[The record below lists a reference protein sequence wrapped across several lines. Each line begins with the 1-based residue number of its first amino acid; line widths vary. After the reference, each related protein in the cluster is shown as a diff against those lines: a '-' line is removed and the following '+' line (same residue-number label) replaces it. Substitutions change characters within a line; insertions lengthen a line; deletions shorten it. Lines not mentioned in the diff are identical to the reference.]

1 MEWFQ
6 GDIKAAIAQCQ
17 QQRAVFIV
25 YIKDTSDATTQTDT
39 SWDSFEV
46 YIYHN

>member
-25 YIKDTSDATTQTDT
+25 YIKGQDIMMVHRDYYRV
-39 SWDSFEV
+39 WE
-46 YIYHN
+46 